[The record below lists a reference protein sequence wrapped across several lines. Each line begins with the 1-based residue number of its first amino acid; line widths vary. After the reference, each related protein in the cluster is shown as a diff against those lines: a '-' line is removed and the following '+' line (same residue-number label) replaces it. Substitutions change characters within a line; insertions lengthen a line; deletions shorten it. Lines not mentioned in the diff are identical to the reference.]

1 MARVLRSHWLPS
13 DWDTRRLL
21 RFLAGLA
28 MLAMAFAGPSATV
41 PAPEAPSPAVVT
53 TASAQSSV
61 TENSVT
67 LSESVSAPSS
77 VRVAAGPISSE
88 APATVVVAGLL
99 TLLIGCALRVRGQR
113 APPAA

>member
-1 MARVLRSHWLPS
+1 MARVLPSHWLPS

-28 MLAMAFAGPSATV
+28 MLAMAFAGPGVTV
-41 PAPEAPSPAVVT
+41 PAPVAPSAVVT
-53 TASAQSSV
+53 TASAE
-61 TENSVT
+61 TSVT

-77 VRVAAGPISSE
+77 VRVAAGPLLPE
-88 APATVVVAGLL
+88 APATVVGAALL
-99 TLLIGCALRVRGQR
+99 TVLIGCALRVRGQR

>member
-1 MARVLRSHWLPS
+1 VARVLRSHWLPS

-28 MLAMAFAGPSATV
+28 MLAMAFAGPAATV
-41 PAPEAPSPAVVT
+41 PAPVAPSPAVVT
-53 TASAQSSV
+53 TASA
-61 TENSVT
+61 ENSVT
-67 LSESVSAPSS
+67 PSESASAPSS
-77 VRVAAGPISSE
+77 VRVAAGPIPAE

-99 TLLIGCALRVRGQR
+99 TVLIGCAHRARGQR